1 MKGINKDK
9 KKGNKIENICW
20 FFAKLIKK
28 KNWLTFGTADQK
40 KKKNIISN

>member
-9 KKGNKIENICW
+9 NKGNKIENICW

-28 KNWLTFGTADQK
+28 KQNWLTFVKADQK
-40 KKKNIISN
+40 KRETS